1 MLTKEEA
8 IEITKKVFDPEIPVN
23 IWDLGLIYDIQLNP
37 ADESIDVRMTL
48 TSEKCPAA
56 QSLPQTL
63 RSRLLASGK
72 VKEVEVEIVFEPLWT
87 PHRISEEGRKQM
99 GIGQSGPSL

>member
-8 IEITKKVFDPEIPVN
+8 IEIAKQVFDPEIPVN

-37 ADESIDVRMTL
+37 ADESLDVRMTL

-56 QSLPQTL
+56 QSLPQSL
-63 RSRLLASGK
+63 RTRLLASGK
-72 VKEVEVEIVFEPLWT
+72 VKEVDVEIVFEPLWT
-87 PHRISEEGRKQM
+87 PARISEEGRKKM
-99 GIGQSGPSL
+99 GIGQAGPAI

>member
-1 MLTKEEA
+1 MLTKEEV
-8 IEITKKVFDPEIPVN
+8 IEVIKQVFDPEIPVS

-37 ADESIDVRMTL
+37 AEESLDIRMTF

-63 RSRLLASGK
+63 RTRLLASGK
-72 VKEVEVEIVFEPLWT
+72 VKEVDVEIVFEPLWT
-87 PHRISEEGRKQM
+87 PQRISEEGRRKM
-99 GIGQSGPSL
+99 GIGQDGPAL

>member
-8 IEITKKVFDPEIPVN
+8 IEIAKQVFDPEIPVS
-23 IWDLGLIYDIQLNP
+23 IWDLGLIYDIQINS

-63 RSRLLASGK
+63 RTRLLASGK

-87 PHRISEEGRKQM
+87 PQRISEEGRRKM
-99 GIGQSGPSL
+99 GIGQDGPAL